1 MENFET
7 CLDDFLYDLKCN
19 TLNTLLLDSNEC
31 LKLNDDVNKLT
42 NVINS
47 KNLEISNKLDAL
59 INKITQLGN
68 YQNEFLYKQG
78 YKDCFKLLKL
88 LDN

>member
-1 MENFET
+1 MENCEM

-19 TLNTLLLDSNEC
+19 TLNTLLLDSNEYI
-31 LKLNDDVNKLT
+31 KLNDDVNKLT
-42 NVINS
+42 NIINS
-47 KNLEISNKLDAL
+47 ENPEISDRLDAL

-68 YQNEFLYKQG
+68 YENEFLYKQG

>member
-7 CLDDFLYDLKCN
+7 YLDEFLYNLKCS
-19 TLNTLLLDSNEC
+19 TLNNLLTENSEYI
-31 LKLNDDVNKLT
+31 KLHDDITKLT
-42 NVINS
+42 HSITS
-47 KNLEISNKLDAL
+47 ESPAISNKLDIL
-59 INKITQLGN
+59 INKITELEN
-68 YQNEFLYKQG
+68 YENEFLYKQG

>member
-1 MENFET
+1 MENFEM

-19 TLNTLLLDSNEC
+19 TLNTLLLDSNEYI
-31 LKLNDDVNKLT
+31 KLNDDINKLT
-42 NVINS
+42 NIINS
-47 KNLEISNKLDAL
+47 ENPEIYDKLDEL

-68 YQNEFLYKQG
+68 YENEFLYKQG